1 MEREIVI
8 EKRRIKAREDL
19 VLDYTLTKRTDKN
32 GLVLYSLLIE
42 ETVRDEREFVFL
54 DALTDSEEKARE
66 LFLLF
71 SNETVTPCTAEDV
84 LHEILYA
91 P

>member
-8 EKRRIKAREDL
+8 KKRRVRARDEL
-19 VLDYTLTKRTDKN
+19 VLDYTLSKRSER
-32 GLVLYSLLIE
+32 GLVVYSLLIE
-42 ETVRDEREFVFL
+42 ETLGEKSEFVFL
-54 DALTDSEEKARE
+54 DALTDDEKRASD

-84 LHEILYA
+84 LNEIFYA

>member
-8 EKRRIKAREDL
+8 KKRRVRARDEL
-19 VLDYTLTKRTDKN
+19 VLDYTLSKRSER
-32 GLVLYSLLIE
+32 GLVVYSLLIE
-42 ETVRDEREFVFL
+42 ETLGEKSEFVFL
-54 DALTDSEEKARE
+54 DALTDDEKRAEE

-84 LHEILYA
+84 LNEIFYA

>member
-1 MEREIVI
+1 MEREIVL
-8 EKRRIKAREDL
+8 EKRRVGVENLI
-19 VLDYTLTKRTDKN
+19 LDYTLSKRTDKN

-42 ETVRDEREFVFL
+42 ETIQRQGEFIFL
-54 DALTDSEEKARE
+54 DAITDDETKARA

-71 SNETVTPCTAEDV
+71 SNESVTPCTAEDV
-84 LHEILYA
+84 LNEIFYA

>member
-1 MEREIVI
+1 MECEIVM
-8 EKRRIKAREDL
+8 EKRRIDVENL
-19 VLDYTLTKRTDKN
+19 ILDYTLSKRTDKN

-42 ETVRDEREFVFL
+42 ETIQRQSEFIFL
-54 DALTDSEEKARE
+54 DAITDDETKARA

-71 SNETVTPCTAEDV
+71 SNESVTPCTAEDV
-84 LHEILYA
+84 LNEIFYA

>member
-1 MEREIVI
+1 MACEIVM
-8 EKRRIKAREDL
+8 EKRRVRAGEEL
-19 VLDYTLTKRTDKN
+19 FLDYTLSKRSAKD

-42 ETVRDEREFVFL
+42 ETLGERSEFIFL
-54 DALTDSEEKARE
+54 DDLTDDEKQARE

-71 SNETVTPCTAEDV
+71 SEETVTPCTAEDV
-84 LHEILYA
+84 LNEIVYA

>member
-8 EKRRIKAREDL
+8 KKRRVRARDEL
-19 VLDYTLTKRTDKN
+19 VLDYTLSKRSER
-32 GLVLYSLLIE
+32 GLVVYSLLIE
-42 ETVRDEREFVFL
+42 ETLGEKSEFVFL
-54 DALTDSEEKARE
+54 DALTDDEKRASD

-71 SNETVTPCTAEDV
+71 SEETVTPCTAEDV
-84 LHEILYA
+84 LNEIYYA

>member
-1 MEREIVI
+1 MECEIVI
-8 EKRRIKAREDL
+8 EKRRIRASEEL
-19 VLDYTLTKRTDKN
+19 FLDYTLSRRSVKD

-42 ETVRDEREFVFL
+42 ETHGERSEFVLL
-54 DALTDSEEKARE
+54 DALTDDEKQARD

-71 SNETVTPCTAEDV
+71 AEETVTPCTAEDV
-84 LHEILYA
+84 LHEIFYA

>member
-8 EKRRIKAREDL
+8 KKRRVRAMDEL
-19 VLDYTLTKRTDKN
+19 VLDYTLSKRSER
-32 GLVLYSLLIE
+32 GLVVYSLLIE
-42 ETVRDEREFVFL
+42 ETLGEKSEFVFL
-54 DALTDSEEKARE
+54 DALTDDEKRASD

-71 SNETVTPCTAEDV
+71 SEETVTPCTAEDV
-84 LHEILYA
+84 LNEICYA